1 MYFTSQVLNH
11 NAFKGFHYYWCYC
24 CRSVIIILLIAAFFY
39 IVRMKLISTGLQAGV
54 SSSANVTAS
63 GPQAFLVFKF
73 LNAIIFI
80 SFYSQTLDQLL
91 SESLLDHIMSLQNKR
106 ISRSTSFTTCISFL
120 PGFKSIIC
128 FTESLLWKSPWS
140 LHVSVS

>member
-1 MYFTSQVLNH
+1 MLLLQVCDHYFADCSLFLYSEDEADINRTPSWSQ
-11 NAFKGFHYYWCYC
+11 
-24 CRSVIIILLIAAFFY
+24 
-39 IVRMKLISTGLQAGV
+39 LISKCLKRKAE
-54 SSSANVTAS
+54 TAS

-80 SFYSQTLDQLL
+80 SFYSQPLDQLL

-128 FTESLLWKSPWS
+128 FTESLL
-140 LHVSVS
+140 